1 MYFIIYIIIIFIIT
15 ILLTYKIDYV
25 ININHTMQHYS
36 EMEINRTMSDNC
48 DTSDNIIYV
57 IYKIVNKFIMYII
70 SQYLYLVHS

>member
-15 ILLTYKIDYV
+15 ILLIYKIDYV
-25 ININHTMQHYS
+25 ININHTKQHYS

-48 DTSDNIIYV
+48 DTSDNII